1 VTLTNFSSDFSAIP
15 HRLGLDY
22 IAIGAV
28 VSRITRAQQG
38 LIKDRTLV
46 HNHFSPSKDPL
57 HYLHSGCYGL
67 LSEIGI
73 IKGAL

>member
-1 VTLTNFSSDFSAIP
+1 MTVTNFTSDFSAIP
-15 HRLGLDY
+15 HRLGMDY
-22 IAIGAV
+22 LAIGAV
-28 VSRITRAQQG
+28 VSRTNRAQQE

-57 HYLHSGCYGL
+57 HYLHSGYCGL
-67 LSEIGI
+67 LLEIGI